1 MIARVWK
8 AFREKETGGGRG
20 MSDCVHACACV
31 CVSVC
36 AFATPNEEEQQL
48 LIVAG
53 FDKGK
58 HIC

>member
-8 AFREKETGGGRG
+8 AFREKETGRDGGRG
-20 MSDCVHACACV
+20 MSDYVHACV
-31 CVSVC
+31 CVC
-36 AFATPNEEEQQL
+36 AFATLNEEEQL

-53 FDKGK
+53 FYKGK